1 MRRRKSRWKIGDA
14 EEEVACSHQDIGD
27 AEEEVPLENR

>member
-1 MRRRKSRWKIGDA
+1 MLKRRALWQIGDA

-27 AEEEVPLENR
+27 AEEEGPLTNR